1 MKKAFSYLFP
11 FTRKIQS
18 EYNGIVE
25 ITWSNG
31 RKILDSAHTNYSYGS
46 LQRILKFGLTK
57 IDLQKS
63 SNVLLLG
70 LGGGSVIKT
79 LREEFN
85 FRKKITA
92 IEIDPVLIDLAA
104 NEFDI
109 KTNEQL
115 DIINGDASAFVQN
128 TSDIFDLIIVDLFID
143 NQVPEI
149 FYSTE
154 FWANITRITST
165 NGYVIFNASVSQPSH
180 NLLSNLI
187 IFLKKSFS
195 IELFTKVESTNTIL
209 IAHKLIVQ

>member
-1 MKKAFSYLFP
+1 MKKTLSYLFP

-18 EYNGIVE
+18 SFNGIVE

-46 LQRILKFGLTK
+46 LQRILKFGLDK
-57 IDLQKS
+57 IDSQQLNK
-63 SNVLLLG
+63 VLLLG

-79 LREEFN
+79 LRDEFN
-85 FRKKITA
+85 FMQKIMA
-92 IEIDPVLIDLAA
+92 VEIDPVLIDLAA

-109 KTNEQL
+109 KTSEQL
-115 DIINGDASAFVQN
+115 EIINEDASEFVQT
-128 TSDIFDLIIVDLFID
+128 TSEIFDLIIVDLFID

-149 FYSTE
+149 FYLTE

-165 NGYVIFNASVSQPSH
+165 NGYVIFNASVSQPSN
-180 NLLSNLI
+180 NLLSKLTT
-187 IFLKKSFS
+187 FLKKSFS
-195 IELFTKVESTNTIL
+195 VELFTKVEGTNTIL

>member
-1 MKKAFSYLFP
+1 MKKTLSYLFP
-11 FTRKIQS
+11 FTQKIQS
-18 EYNGIVE
+18 EYSGIVE

-31 RKILDSAHTNYSYGS
+31 RKVLDSAHTNYSYGS
-46 LQRILKFGLTK
+46 LQRILKFGLK
-57 IDLQKS
+57 QIDLKKS
-63 SNVLLLG
+63 RNALLLG

-79 LREEFN
+79 LRDEFN
-85 FRKKITA
+85 FIKKITA

-109 KTNEQL
+109 KTSEQL
-115 DIINGDASAFVQN
+115 DIINEDASEFVQT
-128 TSDIFDLIIVDLFID
+128 TSETFDLIIVDLFID
-143 NQVPEI
+143 NQVPEV
-149 FYSTE
+149 FYLTE

-180 NLLSNLI
+180 NLLSNLT

-195 IELFTKVESTNTIL
+195 IELFTKVEGTNTIL